1 MEKTCSGAVPPVF
14 LEDMFSGSTGLN
26 SFLGALF
33 RSLPK
38 NVNAGLLSVFSIE
51 SLVVTMLRLS
61 SPLNKDADGASLA
74 STAVLLIEDW
84 AIVSVV
90 LG

>member
-1 MEKTCSGAVPPVF
+1 MQW
-14 LEDMFSGSTGLN
+14 GSASSIFGGHVQWQYWTD

-33 RSLPK
+33 RSLPR
-38 NVNAGLLSVFSIE
+38 NVNTGLLSVFSVE

-61 SPLNKDADGASLA
+61 SPLSKDADGAFLA

-84 AIVSVV
+84 AVVSVV